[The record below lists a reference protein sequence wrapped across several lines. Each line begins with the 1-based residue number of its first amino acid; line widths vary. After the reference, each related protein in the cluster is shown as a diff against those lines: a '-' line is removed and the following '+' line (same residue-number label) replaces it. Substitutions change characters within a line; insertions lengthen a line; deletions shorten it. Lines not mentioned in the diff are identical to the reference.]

1 LQDVYNQALVLHQR
15 GKLVEAEQLYRQVL
29 AVDARMLA
37 ARQMLGVVLVQQ
49 GRLEE
54 ALAMMQSALAL
65 NPRHAGILV
74 NAGNILN
81 LMGRFAESLAHYDR
95 ALAIAPDADT
105 WTNRGNTLQ
114 ALFRTDEALAS
125 YEQALRFNPR
135 DIQALFRRGAILGEC
150 GRATEALEA
159 YDKVLA
165 LNPNHIE
172 ALNNRG
178 YTRWSQTRWESSEDY
193 ARSIADLQRALQLA
207 PDMPFL
213 EGGVL
218 HLKMQVA
225 DWSDF
230 SAEKARLIEGV
241 RAGLPVA
248 RPFMFQA
255 LSDSPAD
262 SQTCAR
268 TFAAAMHP
276 PVADAAP
283 AFARKAGGRIRLAY
297 LSGEFRE
304 QATAIL
310 MAGLYERHDRETFEV
325 IAVDNGSAGTDAMSR
340 RLKSAFDEWIDIGGL
355 SDQEAS
361 QKIRDAGIDI
371 LVNLNGWFGRP
382 RMGVFALRA
391 APVQVNYLGFPGT
404 LGAPYM
410 DYIIADRVVI
420 PEGEE
425 RFYEEAV
432 VTLFD
437 DSGAGCYQA
446 NDDRGRPMAPIPTR
460 AEAGLPDTGFVFC
473 NFNHVYKLTP
483 ETFSR
488 WMCILKQV
496 PGSVLWLL
504 QGPPPLAQNI
514 ARHAQAHGVAPER
527 ILYAPHL
534 PPEKHLAR
542 LSLADLFLDQLPY
555 NAHTTGSDALWAGV
569 PLLTQ
574 TGTTFPGRVAASL
587 LLAAGLP
594 ELVTRSEQEFEA
606 LAVRLATDPQAL
618 GRIKSRLTRQCP
630 LFDTDL
636 FRRRIEAAYQRMWE
650 AWQAGQKPAGFAL

>member
-1 LQDVYNQALVLHQR
+1 MQDVYNQALVLHQR

-37 ARQMLGVVLVQQ
+37 ARQMLGVLQVQQ
-49 GRLEE
+49 GRLDE
-54 ALAMMQSALAL
+54 AFATTQSALAL
-65 NPRHAGILV
+65 NPRHAGVLV

-81 LMGRFAESLAHYDR
+81 LMGRFAESLDHYDR
-95 ALAIAPDADT
+95 ALVLAPDADT
-105 WTNRGNTLQ
+105 WTNRGNALQ
-114 ALFRTDEALAS
+114 SLFRIDEALAS

-135 DIQALFRRGAILGEC
+135 DIQALFRRGAILGDR
-150 GRATEALEA
+150 GRAIEALEA

-165 LNPNHIE
+165 LNPNHVE

-178 YTRWSQTRWESSEDY
+178 YTRWSHARWETGEDY
-193 ARSIADLQRALQLA
+193 ARAIADLQRALQLA

-225 DWSDF
+225 DWTDF
-230 SAEKARLIEGV
+230 AAQKAHLIAGV
-241 RAGLPVA
+241 RAGESVA

-255 LSDSPAD
+255 LSESPAD

-268 TFAAAMHP
+268 IFAGAMHP
-276 PVADAAP
+276 PAANATH
-283 AFARKAGGRIRLAY
+283 AFARKAGGKIRLAY

-310 MAGLYERHDRETFEV
+310 MAGLYERHDREKFQV
-325 IAVDNGSAGTDAMSR
+325 IAVDNGSAGTDAMSE

-355 SDQEAS
+355 NDHEAA
-361 QKIRDAGIDI
+361 QKVRDAGIDI

-382 RMGVFALRA
+382 RMGVFAQRS

-432 VTLFD
+432 VTLP
-437 DSGAGCYQA
+437 GCYQA
-446 NDDRGRPMAPIPTR
+446 NDDRGRPMAPVPTR

-483 ETFSR
+483 DTFAC
-488 WMCILKQV
+488 WMRILEQA

-514 ARHAQAHGVAPER
+514 ARQAQAHGVAPER
-527 ILYAPHL
+527 ILYAPHR

-542 LSLADLFLDQLPY
+542 LSLAGLFLDQLPY

-569 PLLTQ
+569 PIVTQ
-574 TGTTFPGRVAASL
+574 TGSTFPGRVAASL
-587 LLAAGLP
+587 LMAAGLP
-594 ELVTRSEQEFEA
+594 ELVTRSEQEFET
-606 LAVRLATDPQAL
+606 LAVLLATDPQAL
-618 GRIKSRLTRQCP
+618 ATVKSRLTRECP

-636 FRRRIEAAYQRMWE
+636 FRKRIEEAYERMWK
-650 AWQAGQKPAGFAL
+650 ACQAGEKPTGFAL